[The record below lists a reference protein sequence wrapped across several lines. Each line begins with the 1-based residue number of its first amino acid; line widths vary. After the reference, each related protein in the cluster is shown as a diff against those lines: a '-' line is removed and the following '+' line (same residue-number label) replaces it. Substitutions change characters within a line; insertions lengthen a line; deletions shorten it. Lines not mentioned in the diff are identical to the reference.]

1 MNLLIEK
8 MNGEIFDYVF
18 TKEMFNE
25 IDKKIEEKKL
35 TLENVILLLKHIRC
49 YNTLKRI
56 HLFGFEK
63 ASLGERI
70 EKMIAEENLKK
81 KEEKNEKLLIDLCEC
96 YISLYYLLSP
106 EIISICVPCLLK
118 VALKKEENEKTQKE
132 AETALLALS
141 NIKFDFLN
149 QGQYLNEIKEII
161 KHHQEHRNLTRL
173 AYQSA
178 WEFLVTKF
186 LDDGSLKEVI
196 VNELRFGREAARELE
211 ALSKCVDWKRKKEV
225 RGKEKKEEIALLR
238 WLQALVV
245 FLSSSKLWNEEFIEL
260 IGSIVQ
266 VFRAARE
273 NKREISYWCISSLR
287 NAAGNGFVP
296 IEAFLKNGAINA
308 VLEEFQ
314 RPTLDDE
321 KAYECLKFFIN
332 ASNRMEEKMDNKMV
346 EVKRKIT
353 KKELF
358 DKLEEEG
365 YEDTI
370 ISFHKI
376 FDYLNRKYYR
386 ETSLNISDYFAN
398 I

>member
-1 MNLLIEK
+1 
-8 MNGEIFDYVF
+8 
-18 TKEMFNE
+18 
-25 IDKKIEEKKL
+25 
-35 TLENVILLLKHIRC
+35 
-49 YNTLKRI
+49 
-56 HLFGFEK
+56 
-63 ASLGERI
+63 
-70 EKMIAEENLKK
+70 MIAEENLKK